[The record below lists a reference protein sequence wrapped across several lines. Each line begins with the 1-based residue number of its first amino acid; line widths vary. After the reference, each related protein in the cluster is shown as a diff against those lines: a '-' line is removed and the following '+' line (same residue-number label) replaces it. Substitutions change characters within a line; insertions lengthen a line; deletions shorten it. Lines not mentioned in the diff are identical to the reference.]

1 MREPVVR
8 ALDRVEEGGDPACW
22 AGLVDDHRDRADL
35 STPTDVHDLVIA
47 FYREIVFDELLEP
60 LFGEV
65 AEVDWAEHIPK
76 LIDYWC
82 WILFG
87 TKGYAGAV
95 TKAHR
100 HLHSLE
106 SIRPEHC
113 DRWFSL
119 WVRSIDERWAGPY
132 ADHAKGH
139 AATLMAGMAKRLFGF
154 TWDAPVAAAPGP

>member
-1 MREPVVR
+1 MMWPDRSFVAFLLERAGDVRPEPS
-8 ALDRVEEGGDPACW
+8 
-22 AGLVDDHRDRADL
+22 DL
-35 STPTDVHDLVIA
+35 STRSDVHDLVVA

-87 TKGYAGAV
+87 TEGYRGAV
-95 TKAHR
+95 TRTHR
-100 HLHSLE
+100 HLHGLE
-106 SIRPEHC
+106 PISVEHC

-119 WVRSIDERWAGPY
+119 WVASIDGHWDGPN
-132 ADHAKGH
+132 AEHAKAH
-139 AATLMAGMAKRLFGF
+139 ASALMTGMAKRLFGF
-154 TWDAPVAAAPGP
+154 VWPAPATPR